1 MGKIPEDEIWLPEPE
16 SVVGSILFPELK
28 FLYFENSYLHIEHTC
43 IYSQT
48 LPVVIQPMDV

>member
-16 SVVGSILFPELK
+16 SVVGSILFHEFK
-28 FLYFENSYLHIEHTC
+28 FLYFENSYLQIEHTC